1 MNLRTKKKKKK
12 SRDSYLPDC
21 YNGYLQLRA
30 EKRK

>member
-1 MNLRTKKKKKK
+1 MNLTTKKKKK

>member
-1 MNLRTKKKKKK
+1 MNLRTKKK
-12 SRDSYLPDC
+12 SRDSYLADY

>member
-1 MNLRTKKKKKK
+1 MNLRTKKKK
-12 SRDSYLPDC
+12 SRDSYLADC